1 MGNIQSMA
9 TQNLT
14 IDEALTAPIALLGL
28 IFEPANLRPPVLDE
42 MLPDLERLIAKVA
55 GQFSDP
61 SCPELMF
68 DELLAE
74 GRAKLAYVLSQA
86 HIERKAPTRESFF
99 KFFATA
105 LNNHVRSLVHKFR
118 FTEKRTGVKP
128 PPRDERFTGE
138 NRVKTAEVRMDDE
151 EVNLQVA
158 SRSYSD
164 EATEEI
170 MADYDQF
177 LDVDEQRVMR
187 EMAAPSKT
195 ALTYAWMDA
204 HRGTRPGDAIKIKIK
219 AEHLAMA
226 LKMDTEKFNN
236 LVLSL
241 RTKIKKFRSM
251 TSKEEQNRIRRSA
264 CIAHLERVFN
274 VQLPPNLDDIIV
286 RRLFTIAARDQFDKI
301 KDDTQTLAYLD
312 EIGAKVPQVQG
323 DVLNCFG
330 VLYQKN
336 NRICNACDLR
346 NACAVEAA
354 NVGLGKITPS
364 PRLLGAKQTRVP
376 AILPG
381 GVDTEDVSI
390 RTAEEEEIM
399 HYLEE
404 NFAKTSNKNQ
414 LFYTHKE
421 KLPNNVTK
429 HLFQVATV
437 DSDLKIRFCKPSE
450 NLKKKLR
457 YESKC
462 WFIPPGLSVAEIIS
476 LIDTHAKETY
486 DVAGV

>member
-9 TQNLT
+9 TLKQT

-28 IFEPANLRPPVLDE
+28 IFEPPNLRPPVLDE
-42 MLPDLERLIAKVA
+42 MLPDLERLISKVA
-55 GQFSDP
+55 SQNSDS

-68 DELLAE
+68 EELVAE
-74 GRAKLAYVLSQA
+74 GRAKLSYILNQDR
-86 HIERKAPTRESFF
+86 IDRKAPTRESFF

-105 LNNHVRSLVHKFR
+105 LNNHVRSLVHKYR

-128 PPRDERFTGE
+128 PPRGERFTGE
-138 NRVKTAEVRMDDE
+138 ARMKTAEVRMDDE

-158 SRSYSD
+158 SQSYSD
-164 EATEEI
+164 DAVQEVME
-170 MADYDQF
+170 DYDQF
-177 LDVDEQRVMR
+177 LGVDEQRVMR
-187 EMAAPSKT
+187 EMASPSKT
-195 ALTYAWMDA
+195 ALTLAWMDA
-204 HRGTRPGDAIKIKIK
+204 HLGTRPGDPIKIKIK
-219 AEHLAMA
+219 AEHLAA
-226 LKMDTEKFNN
+226 GVEMDTEKFNN
-236 LVLSL
+236 VVLSL
-241 RTKIKKFRSM
+241 RTKIKNFRSM

-274 VQLPPNLDDIIV
+274 VQVPPNMDDIIV

-301 KDDTQTLAYLD
+301 KDDAQTIAMLD
-312 EIGAKVPQVQG
+312 EIGAKVPRVQG

-336 NRICNACDLR
+336 HRICNACDLR
-346 NACAVEAA
+346 NACAVEAS
-354 NVGLGKITPS
+354 NVGLGKIAPS

-381 GVDTEDVSI
+381 GVDTEDVAI

-404 NFAKTSNKNQ
+404 NFAKTTNKNQ
-414 LFYTHKE
+414 VFYIHKE
-421 KLPNNVTK
+421 KFGNATK
-429 HLFQVATV
+429 HLFHVSTN
-437 DSDLKIRFCKPSE
+437 DNDLKIRFCKPSE
-450 NLKKKLR
+450 TLKKKLR

-462 WFIPPGLSVAEIIS
+462 WFIPPGLPVAEIIS
-476 LIDTHAKETY
+476 LIDAHAKETY

>member
-9 TQNLT
+9 TLKQT

-42 MLPDLERLIAKVA
+42 MMPDLDRLIVKVA
-55 GQFSDP
+55 SQSSDP

-68 DELLAE
+68 DELVAE
-74 GRAKLAYVLSQA
+74 GRAKLAYVLNQER
-86 HIERKAPTRESFF
+86 IDRKAPTRESFF

-105 LNNHVRSLVHKFR
+105 LNNHIRSLIHKYR

-138 NRVKTAEVRMDDE
+138 TRMKTAEVRMDDE

-158 SRSYSD
+158 SMGCADD
-164 EATEEI
+164 ETKEVME
-170 MADYDQF
+170 DFDQF
-177 LDVDEQRVMR
+177 LDVDEQQVMR
-187 EMAAPSKT
+187 QMAAPNKE
-195 ALTYAWMDA
+195 ALFYAQMDSY
-204 HRGTRPGDAIKIKIK
+204 RGTKPGDPVKIKIK
-219 AEHLAMA
+219 AEHLAMG

-251 TSKEEQNRIRRSA
+251 TSKEEQNRIRRSV

-274 VQLPPNLDDIIV
+274 VQVPPNMDDIIV

-301 KDDTQTLAYLD
+301 KDDAQTLTYLD
-312 EIGAKVPQVQG
+312 EIGAKVPQVAG

-330 VLYQKN
+330 VLFQKN
-336 NRICNACDLR
+336 NRICNNCDLR

-381 GVDTEDVSI
+381 GIETEDISI

-404 NFAKTSNKNQ
+404 NFAKTTNKNQ
-414 LFYTHKE
+414 VFYTHKE
-421 KLPNNVTK
+421 KLPGNVTK
-429 HLFQVATV
+429 HLFQVTT
-437 DSDLKIRFCKPSE
+437 DSDFKIRFCKPSE
-450 NLKKKLR
+450 ALKKKLR
-457 YESKC
+457 YEAKC
-462 WFIPPGLSVAEIIS
+462 WFVPPGLSVAEIVS